1 MAAAIKLLARGD
13 KLKIIVKEVQ
23 IKTTP
28 TSKVSAYARK
38 DERIDL
44 THFIL

>member
-23 IKTTP
+23 TKTTP
-28 TSKVSAYARK
+28 TSSKVSAYATK
-38 DERIDL
+38 DE
-44 THFIL
+44 